1 MEGYG
6 EYISIFALV
15 SITSALARFG
25 IGDYIMMMVPKLKIK
40 NTDIGNKIIALS
52 INNTLAGV
60 VIIYVSVFGLYFF
73 FQESEALS
81 GGSTSLNIA
90 VFLWV
95 TAWTIQLLLARYCGP
110 WSLCAGSAVWAVLS
124 RILAISAIIV
134 FVLLG
139 SDLIVVDIIALQVQL
154 FL

>member
-1 MEGYG
+1 MLLEVKRSYRMHHLFIKKINSMILPFVGIGLALGPLLDLVLAKVLVVEGYG
-6 EYISIFALV
+6 EYMYFRV
-15 SITSALARFG
+15 GVITSALARFG

-73 FQESEALS
+73 QESEALS

-95 TAWTIQLLLARYCGP
+95 WYGLTVT
-110 WSLCAGSAVWAVLS
+110 
-124 RILAISAIIV
+124 
-134 FVLLG
+134 F
-139 SDLIVVDIIALQVQL
+139 
-154 FL
+154 